1 MCFVFFCCVVFAS
14 YLTQPLLHFA
24 IPSFPFP
31 FSEFT
36 FLSFFSSPRD
46 LISLSLSLVT
56 RQFLRQS
63 VQQLRRRSVHFPR
76 PSVGRL
82 VCLCLFFF
90 FVCFLSGILPTK
102 SKSDES
108 RPAPS
113 FFLSRSVLLIG
124 GYEVLVQPDL
134 YCCKFGLLSRW
145 SSSPTLFLY
154 FFFFFI
160 VIIFDL
166 LFFFGIVL
174 FSLLFSRT
182 VWLVLL
188 IT

>member
-36 FLSFFSSPRD
+36 TLSFFSIPRD
-46 LISLSLSLVT
+46 LISLSWQDSSWDRAYNSWGGDQFISRGLLLVVL
-56 RQFLRQS
+56 F
-63 VQQLRRRSVHFPR
+63 
-76 PSVGRL
+76 
-82 VCLCLFFF
+82 VCVCSSSF

-108 RPAPS
+108 HPTPS

-134 YCCKFGLLSRW
+134 YCCKFGLLSRLL
-145 SSSPTLFLY
+145 SSPTLFLY
-154 FFFFFI
+154 FFFFSI
-160 VIIFDL
+160 IIIFDL

-182 VWLVLL
+182 VWSY
-188 IT
+188 